1 MSKNNQVD
9 VSAHIEHVRRLRQN
23 VETPDP
29 GKKRYL
35 ELGHTLS
42 TRINAASEA
51 AEQLEE
57 ALTKVRNGTSEQM
70 SFLKELEL
78 QRIDL
83 KRDFQKLSAA
93 HHNWILQHQQ
103 RGLGHQDS
111 IDAKLTEE
119 QQVIEEEIKNVSGH
133 ITAVS
138 SNIHRLR
145 EIREILEWKI
155 ADKKRHIDVDSTVLS
170 ARRQPECM
178 PRSLR
183 KTLPQ
188 FRNQTGPQG
197 DGDPTGTPFRY
208 LQENWEYRLPQPGG
222 AED

>member
-1 MSKNNQVD
+1 MTKGQEID
-9 VSAHIEHVRRLRQN
+9 IGAHIEAVRRLRQN

-42 TRINAASEA
+42 TRITG
-51 AEQLEE
+51 AEEGIEKLAESLQ
-57 ALTKVRNGTSEQM
+57 KVRTATTNQM
-70 SFLKELEL
+70 TFLKELEL

-93 HHNWILQHQQ
+93 HHNWVVQHQQ
-103 RGLGHQDS
+103 RGLGHQDP

-119 QQVIEEEIKNVSGH
+119 QQGIEAEIQTLGGH
-133 ITAVS
+133 ISAVS

-145 EIREILEWKI
+145 EVREILEWKI
-155 ADKKRHIDVDSTVLS
+155 QDKKRHIETDSSVLNS
-170 ARRQPECM
+170 RREPDGM

-183 KTLPQ
+183 KTMGKTLPN
-188 FRNQTGPQG
+188 FRDTAQVHSHG
-197 DGDPTGTPFRY
+197 GTYY
-208 LQENWEYRLPQPGG
+208 LPDNWEARMMPQSP
-222 AED
+222 